1 MVWDEQRTSRIM
13 VGQQTLQLS
22 CSDGVHSELRLFP
35 VDGGTEL
42 LLILPALGVSARK
55 YDQLAAAL
63 NQHQISVAV
72 MELRGIGSSSIRA
85 SRNTDFGYAELVE
98 IDCPAAINAA
108 QTQFPSKN
116 LTVFGHSLG
125 GQLGALSLAQTA
137 ERGGPNVKI
146 PNLILSA
153 SCSIDYRGWAFPG
166 NLSILFF
173 TQFGML
179 IAKLLGYFPGRQ
191 LKFGGRE
198 ARTVIADWA
207 RTARSGKY
215 RLTGSDFD
223 FETALSQLELKLLA
237 INYADDAFAPQKA
250 TDNLLDKMPKTSV
263 QRTTVT
269 AAQLGAKRADHF
281 NWMRHPAPVAQII
294 SEWLLG

>member
-1 MVWDEQRTSRIM
+1 MVK
-13 VGQQTLQLS
+13 QQTLQLS
-22 CSDGVHSELRLFP
+22 SLDDVQSELRLFP
-35 VDGGTEL
+35 VDDGTEL

-55 YDQLAAAL
+55 YDQLAVAL
-63 NQHQISVAV
+63 NQHQISVAT
-72 MELRGIGSSSIRA
+72 MELRGIGSSSERA
-85 SRNTDFGYAELVE
+85 GRKTDFGYAELVE

-108 QTQFPSKN
+108 QTQFPNKN

-125 GQLGALSLAQTA
+125 GQLGALSLAQSSQ
-137 ERGGPNVKI
+137 RGDPKGKI
-146 PNLILSA
+146 PKLILSA
-153 SCSIDYRGWAFPG
+153 SCSIYYRGWAFPA

-179 IAKLLGYFPGRQ
+179 IAKLLGYFPGKQ

-223 FETALSQLELKLLA
+223 FETALSQLELELLA

-263 QRTTVT
+263 RRTNVT

-281 NWMRHPAPVAQII
+281 SWMKHPAPVAQII